1 ITPEL
6 ADDWTV
12 SSGKATT
19 TKDGASAATAGFGC
33 TAGSCRTVLV
43 EKTAQVATVAVHNPY
58 ATVVAAPFND
68 LNNDGVKQDK
78 EGRLGG
84 WTVTAISTSGERH
97 VLDTGNGGRA
107 MFYPMTPGSY
117 TLEMISPE
125 PSSDPNVLDWT
136 ATNRAGC
143 VDYGTGQKRCQVKVD
158 VIAGEA
164 ATGGFGFVQLGT
176 VGVTTYH
183 DYDKDGVRDDNEPAQ
198 ANRTVRLY
206 DSTGKTLLQ
215 TKVTDVYG
223 RVAFKAAAG
232 VKYKVNAVL
241 PTGWKQTAPVTSTGT
256 PIASV
261 PVVGPIGTQSTD
273 LEFGQYNTVDSVAP
287 PVPTSSAV
295 AGTYDAVQNVTLKSE
310 TGATIRYTLSGAV
323 PTATTGHVYT
333 GPITLSNS
341 HLLRAV
347 AVDSAGNVSG
357 EVLSG
362 ELVDGVPVPG
372 LQMDVNLGTKAEL
385 TPTKWTVVTGGIAT
399 PATGMTVAGS
409 LQQDDGMRVVL
420 PSAYVTKSK
429 SNVVDGYA
437 SIQLPLAQRNVVGLG
452 VELDGRSTLTGSTR
466 TLMLYDWAAGAWVTL
481 FSRESQPITDLRSV
495 SDASGNPARFVSGTG
510 EVRLRMQA
518 LRTTGA
524 FDMRLDQALLRIQ
537 HR

>member
-1 ITPEL
+1 
-6 ADDWTV
+6 
-12 SSGKATT
+12 
-19 TKDGASAATAGFGC
+19 
-33 TAGSCRTVLV
+33 
-43 EKTAQVATVAVHNPY
+43 VATVAVHNPY

-68 LNNDGVKQDK
+68 LNNDGTKQDK

-97 VLDTGNGGRA
+97 VLDTGNSGRA

-125 PSSDPNVLDWT
+125 RSNDVNVLDWT

-164 ATGGFGFVQLGT
+164 ATGEFGFVQLGT
-176 VGVTTYH
+176 IGVTTYH

-206 DSTGKTLLQ
+206 DSTGKTLQQ

-232 VKYKVNAVL
+232 VKYRVNAVL
-241 PTGWKQTAPVTSTGT
+241 PTGWKQTAPVTSSGT
-256 PIASV
+256 PITSV
-261 PVVGPIGTQSTD
+261 PVVGPLGTQNTD
-273 LEFGQYNTVDSVAP
+273 LEFGQYNTADSVAP
-287 PVPTSSAV
+287 PVPTSSVA
-295 AGTYDAVQNVTLKSE
+295 AGTYDTVQNVTLKSE

-323 PTATTGHVYT
+323 PTATTGHKYT

-357 EVLSG
+357 EVMSG
-362 ELVDGVPVPG
+362 EVVDGVPVPG
-372 LQMDVNLGTKAEL
+372 LQIDVNLGTKAEL
-385 TPTKWTVVTGGIAT
+385 TPTKWTVVTGGTAT
-399 PATGMTVAGS
+399 PATGTTVAGS

-429 SNVVDGYA
+429 SYVVDGYA
-437 SIQLPLAQRNVVGLG
+437 SMQLPSAQRSVVGLG
-452 VELDGRSTLTGSTR
+452 VELDGQSTLTGSTR
-466 TLMLYDWAAGAWVTL
+466 TLMLYDWAGGAWVTL
-481 FSRESQPITDLRSV
+481 FDRESQPITDMRSAI
-495 SDASGNPARFVSGTG
+495 DASGNPARFVSGTG
-510 EVRLRMQA
+510 EVRMRMQA